1 MITNQSACIVQ
12 GTPDSQELEEATTEL
27 EASLSF
33 ESYKSPQ
40 DALVNDQINPLAT
53 PSSPESSVSSRVV
66 ASTNAVASSV
76 DTSPENGR
84 NNQNFDLNKYLNEN
98 EEDLLGSKSVS
109 SSSSSS
115 QGQQQN
121 QQLNNLFDLFPR
133 DCAELINEE
142 TELECDWPEAD
153 IGRNFLLEFEH
164 FKLNLNLPLRT
175 SSNNKTIT
183 STSQSLFKDYRESVM
198 VKKVDSIPM
207 AINVRYF
214 IVL

>member
-1 MITNQSACIVQ
+1 MITNQSACIVRD
-12 GTPDSQELEEATTEL
+12 TLDTQELEEATTEL

-40 DALVNDQINPLAT
+40 DALVNDKINSLAT
-53 PSSPESSVSSRVV
+53 PSSPESSVSSRIV
-66 ASTNAVASSV
+66 ASADAVVSSL
-76 DTSPENGR
+76 DTSPENGK
-84 NNQNFDLNKYLNEN
+84 NNHNFDLNKYLNEN
-98 EEDLLGSKSVS
+98 EEDLLGSKLV
-109 SSSSSS
+109 SSS
-115 QGQQQN
+115 QGQQQ
-121 QQLNNLFDLFPR
+121 LNNVFDLFPK

-153 IGRNFLLEFEH
+153 IGRSFLLEFEH

-183 STSQSLFKDYRESVM
+183 STSQSLFKDYRESVI
-198 VKKVDSIPM
+198 VNKVDSIPT
-207 AINVRYF
+207 AINVRYC